1 MPVPICRTVQEAYD
15 AGRADALAGLT
26 GTASPADLAAQVARL
41 LGPMLAELAQGQ
53 PPKLLTVAQAS
64 EQLGIGKTRLY
75 ELIHA
80 GEIATIELPT
90 SSGAPGRRYVGDT
103 GAKASRRVEQTEV
116 DAFIERHRQPR
127 RHGL

>member
-15 AGRADALAGLT
+15 AGRADVLGNTAGT
-26 GTASPADLAAQVARL
+26 
-41 LGPMLAELAQGQ
+41 AELAAKVAELLAPLLAGQ
-53 PPKLLTVAQAS
+53 RHRLLTIAEAS

-103 GAKASRRVEQTEV
+103 GAKASRRIEQTEV

-127 RHGL
+127 WHGL

>member
-15 AGRADALAGLT
+15 AGRADALGGAAGT
-26 GTASPADLAAQVARL
+26 
-41 LGPMLAELAQGQ
+41 AELAAKVAGLLAPMLPGQ
-53 PPKLLTVAQAS
+53 RQRLITVAQAA

-80 GEIATIELPT
+80 GEIATIELP
-90 SSGAPGRRYVGDT
+90 SPSGAPGRQYVGET
-103 GAKASRRVEQTEV
+103 GAKASRRIEQAEV

-127 RHGL
+127 GRGL